1 VTSIGLK
8 GAFSDAFPSGKNIY
22 FYISSFIKVLRRC
35 KSNIISKKT
44 IIEREAL

>member
-8 GAFSDAFPSGKNIY
+8 EAFSNALPSGKNIY
-22 FYISSFIKVLRRC
+22 FNIFSFFKVLRKC
-35 KSNIISKKT
+35 KPNIISKKT